1 MPLPGGRYSVN
12 IVEVKKTFGKM
23 TRVIEENKKLLQE
36 LDTAIGDGDHGF
48 NLNRGMQKANEDV
61 QNMDFADLKALF
73 SKVAM
78 DFISTIGGASGPLY
92 GTFFMRFAPVF
103 SGKEEITRE
112 DFNEAFQK
120 GVEGIKQR
128 GGASVGD
135 KTMVDVLEPVSQALQ
150 DGKSLQEVAAL
161 AKEKMEATKDYQA
174 KKGRAYYLGERSIGH
189 IDPGACSSCL
199 LIQCLSG
206 NED

>member
-1 MPLPGGRYSVN
+1 MN
-12 IVEVKKTFGKM
+12 IAEVKEVFNKM
-23 TRVIEENKKLLQE
+23 TQVIEENKKHLQE

-48 NLNRGMQKANEDV
+48 NLNRGMQKANEDI
-61 QNMDFADLKALF
+61 QNTEFADLKALF

-92 GTFFMRFAPVF
+92 GTFFMRLAPVF
-103 SGKEEITRE
+103 DGKEEITRE
-112 DFNEAFQK
+112 AFNEAFQK
-120 GVEGIKQR
+120 GLEGVKQR
-128 GGASVGD
+128 GGAKVGD

-150 DGKSLQEVAAL
+150 EGKSLNEVAEV

-199 LIQCLSG
+199 LIQTFCQ
-206 NED
+206 EVEA